1 MGGEAM
7 HRTLISNALIFDSA
21 KGDAKPGSVLVE
33 ANRIAAVGT
42 GGETIEAEGAQTIDA
57 GGAFLMPGMIEGH
70 GHISFIDQADM
81 MELAVIGA
89 EEHTLATMHNAR
101 TLLEAGFTSV
111 NSAASAKVR
120 LDAVIRDEINAGRIA
135 GPRLRAASPEITVT
149 SGLGDANKMHVK
161 LHTFGLVADGVDEIA
176 SAVRLCIREGVD
188 NIKLN
193 ISGDVFMPNADSFST
208 VMKDEEVR
216 IAVETAHAHGKRVAA
231 HCRAADS
238 VKRAVQCGVDMI
250 YHCDHADAE
259 ALDLLEAAK
268 DRVLTGPAI
277 GVIISSIAVL
287 EKANDP
293 ANGPALDELKKLFDD
308 NCWTHHEMR
317 KRGIPVV
324 IGGDY
329 GFSVNPQGTNAR
341 DLEHFV
347 RHYGFS
353 EAETLRCATM
363 VGARAMDMA
372 DDLGQIR
379 QGYLADMLLVKG
391 NPLEDITILQDK
403 AKLLM
408 IMKDGAI
415 HQRAGAA
422 TPGRP
427 AQDVNW
433 LAAS

>member
-1 MGGEAM
+1 MR
-7 HRTLISNALIFDSA
+7 RTLISNALIFDSA
-21 KGDAKPGSVLVE
+21 EGKAKPGSVLVE
-33 ANRIAAVGT
+33 GNRISAVSTGHDVMAADG
-42 GGETIEAEGAQTIDA
+42 AEKIDA
-57 GGAFLMPGMIEGH
+57 DGAFLMPGMIEGH

-120 LDAVIRDEINAGRIA
+120 LDAVIRNEINSGRIP

-176 SAVRLCIREGVD
+176 STVRLCIREGVD
-188 NIKLN
+188 TIKLN

-216 IAVETAHAHGKRVAA
+216 VAVETAHAHGKRVAA

-238 VKRAVQCGVDMI
+238 VKRAVRNHVDMI

-259 ALDLLEAAK
+259 ALDMLEAAK
-268 DRVLTGPAI
+268 DWVLTGPAI
-277 GVIISSIAVL
+277 GVIISSIAAL
-287 EKANDP
+287 EAADDP
-293 ANGPALDELKKLFDD
+293 ANGPALDELKKLFED
-308 NCWTHHEMR
+308 NCWTHNEMR
-317 KRGIPVV
+317 RRGIPVV

-347 RHYGFS
+347 RHYGFT

-372 DDLGQIR
+372 DELGQIR
-379 QGYLADMLLVKG
+379 EDYLADMLLVDG
-391 NPLEDITILQDK
+391 NPLEDITILQDRQRLK
-403 AKLLM
+403 M

-415 HQRAGAA
+415 HQHGGIAGSDS
-422 TPGRP
+422 RS

>member
-1 MGGEAM
+1 MR
-7 HRTLISNALIFDSA
+7 RTLISNALIFDSA
-21 KGDAKPGSVLVE
+21 VGEAKPGSVLVE
-33 ANRIAAVGT
+33 GNRIAAVSI
-42 GGETIEAEGAQTIDA
+42 GGDAIAAEGADSIDA
-57 GGAFLMPGMIEGH
+57 DGAFLMPGMIEGH

-120 LDAVIRDEINAGRIA
+120 LDAVIRDEINSGRIP

-176 SAVRLCIREGVD
+176 STVRLCIREGVD
-188 NIKLN
+188 TIKLN

-216 IAVETAHAHGKRVAA
+216 VAVETAHAHGKRVAA

-238 VKRAVQCGVDMI
+238 VKRAVKCRVDMI
-250 YHCDHADAE
+250 YHCDHADEE
-259 ALDLLEAAK
+259 ALDMLEEAK
-268 DRVLTGPAI
+268 DWVLTGPAI
-277 GVIISSIAVL
+277 GVIISSIAAL
-287 EKANDP
+287 EAADDP
-293 ANGPALDELKKLFDD
+293 ANGPALDELKQLFDD
-308 NCWTHHEMR
+308 NCWTHNEMR

-372 DDLGQIR
+372 DELGQIR
-379 QGYLADMLLVKG
+379 EGYLADMLLVKG

-403 AKLLM
+403 DRLMM

-415 HQRAGAA
+415 HRHAGA
-422 TPGRP
+422 TMSERP
-427 AQDVNW
+427 AHDVNW